1 MKRYIALLR
10 GINVSGQKLMKMDAL
25 KDLFIRLKYTEVN
38 TYLQSGNIVF
48 STSEDDPNLIAN
60 KIEVEILK
68 VYDFEVPVLILPMDE
83 LETIAKNHPFVHHFD
98 KDPAYFHITFLR
110 SLPINIDF
118 KVIDKNVQNE
128 EEFVIVEKVIYLYCP
143 NGYGRTKLTNN
154 FFENKLNVSATTRN
168 WKTCNEL
175 LKLNLIG

>member
-10 GINVSGQKLMKMDAL
+10 GINVSGQKLMKMDSVKSL
-25 KDLFIRLKYTEVN
+25 FNDLNCTNVE
-38 TYLQSGNIVF
+38 TYLQSGNVIF
-48 STSEDDPNLIAN
+48 STSETDPNFLSN
-60 KIEVEILK
+60 KIEAEILK
-68 VYDFEVPVLILPMDE
+68 VFDFEVPVIILPMDE
-83 LETIAKNHPFVHHFD
+83 LETIAKNNPFVHHFD

-110 SLPINIDF
+110 SLPTNIDF
-118 KVIDKNVQNE
+118 KVIDKHVQNE

-154 FFENKLNVSATTRN
+154 FFENKLNVGATTRN

-175 LKLNLIG
+175 LKLGS